1 MLIYKLKKVD
11 KIMTNVINMFK
22 NVSALNTYR
31 NYGDADFTVDK
42 APLTYIT
49 NEGEVLRSRKEVI
62 YRTDTGVELGV
73 HGARYSNTEELSY
86 RKMIDNQRLCIER
99 SGLDINGLEET
110 IRVSHYGAK
119 CFVRH
124 SLPAVGFMT
133 PDGDRATLS
142 FLSVSSLDGSW
153 PFIMSVGAK
162 QNACMNGQIFVS
174 KAAMLYKSRHT
185 KNLDIDKGARV
196 IHEATK
202 VFEMEVDLWFQWA
215 KETKTN
221 MEAFLSFAKAA
232 QAKFVFSYLKE
243 FPNASI
249 GELLLQ
255 PHIYNNS
262 ALIYMW
268 DKWSTHYSKV
278 LGNNKWGLYNTM
290 TDWSTHAP
298 SSTSKTVDN
307 IASISYKRA
316 EQVKDTMITMEKLRN
331 V

>member
-1 MLIYKLKKVD
+1 MN
-11 KIMTNVINMFK
+11 NVTNMFK
-22 NVSALNTYR
+22 NSNALETFK
-31 NYGDADFTVDK
+31 NYGDADFSVDK

-49 NEGEVLRSRKEVI
+49 NEGQVLRSRKEVI

-124 SLPAVGFMT
+124 SLPAVAFMT
-133 PDGDRATLS
+133 PDGDTATLS

-153 PFIMSVGAK
+153 PFIMSVGAN
-162 QNACMNGQIFVS
+162 QNACMNGQVFVS

-202 VFEMEVDLWFQWA
+202 VFEMEVDLWF
-215 KETKTN
+215 N
-221 MEAFLSFAKAA
+221 
-232 QAKFVFSYLKE
+232 
-243 FPNASI
+243 
-249 GELLLQ
+249 
-255 PHIYNNS
+255 
-262 ALIYMW
+262 
-268 DKWSTHYSKV
+268 
-278 LGNNKWGLYNTM
+278 
-290 TDWSTHAP
+290 
-298 SSTSKTVDN
+298 N
-307 IASISYKRA
+307 IAAISYKRQ
-316 EQVKDTMITMEKLRN
+316 EQVKETMITMEKIRN

>member
-1 MLIYKLKKVD
+1 MN
-11 KIMTNVINMFK
+11 NVTNMFK
-22 NVSALNTYR
+22 NSNALETFG

-62 YRTDTGVELGV
+62 YRTDTGVELGI

-110 IRVSHYGAK
+110 IRVSHHGAK

-124 SLPAVGFMT
+124 SLPAVAFMT
-133 PDGDRATLS
+133 PDGDTATLS

-153 PFIMSVGAK
+153 PFIMSVGAN
-162 QNACMNGQIFVS
+162 QNACMNGQVFVS

-215 KETKTN
+215 KETKTD

-243 FPNASI
+243 FPNAGV
-249 GELLLQ
+249 GELLTQ

-262 ALIYMW
+262 ALTYMFKAW
-268 DKWSTHYSKV
+268 DTHYSKV
-278 LGNNKWGLYNTM
+278 LGKNKWALYNTM

-298 SSTSKTVDN
+298 SSTHKTANN
-307 IASISYKRA
+307 IAAISYKRT
-316 EQVKDTMITMEKLRN
+316 EQVKETMITMEKIRN